1 MAAAE
6 SSVTQ
11 AELAIG
17 RLVVETS
24 IRKELID
31 VESLGPS
38 CLAMFESVGFLHS
51 SVRTPKTNCFL
62 VTSKR
67 VLPKGQLMA
76 IENPP
81 KKKKKFSV
89 KIFVEFLGTEADRS
103 LQRKPLSDLYSSL
116 EKDVFELNGVTY
128 VAVTN
133 KKGSSL
139 LSRGL
144 EVFNFSEG
152 SESSVLWDELQCL
165 DFGGE
170 GTQQE
175 KNVSFSIRAYD
186 LLQRDRFAGDD
197 SQLRKR
203 LLKEGD
209 FQKGDKPLGPIIVN
223 KDCQLAGFLYFYN
236 KHPVPLLFGS
246 KFTETGKGSLENED
260 RKPTTEDRRP
270 KTQNRITRPGKLQN
284 EDPILSVYFG
294 IKQTVLAK
302 VFVSLGI

>member
-51 SVRTPKTNCFL
+51 SVGTPKANCFL

-89 KIFVEFLGTEADRS
+89 KIIVEFLGTETDRS

-152 SESSVLWDELQCL
+152 SKSSVLLDELQCL

-170 GTQQE
+170 GPQKE
-175 KNVSFSIRAYD
+175 ENVSFSIRAYD
-186 LLQRDRFAGDD
+186 LLQRDFANDD
-197 SQLRKR
+197 SRLRKR
-203 LLKEGD
+203 FLKEDD

-223 KDCQLAGFLYFYN
+223 KDCQLAGFLYFY
-236 KHPVPLLFGS
+236 KKEPYPLLFGS
-246 KFTETGKGSLENED
+246 KFTETGKFLNSN
-260 RKPTTEDRRP
+260 
-270 KTQNRITRPGKLQN
+270 
-284 EDPILSVYFG
+284 YM
-294 IKQTVLAK
+294 
-302 VFVSLGI
+302 